1 MFTAVCQCPS
11 EMPSAAAVFVY
22 VLITVLISFVRWQQI
37 DVFACFIFEYL
48 FPDHISAE
56 MQPPD
61 L

>member
-1 MFTAVCQCPS
+1 
-11 EMPSAAAVFVY
+11 MPSAAAVFVY
-22 VLITVLISFVRWQQI
+22 VPITVLISFARWQQI